1 MFRAVKTTRSAW
13 QIIHTRCP
21 KDGERHAMDS
31 VPGNTNNC
39 QENTHQETTT
49 DSLENNHRLSAVK
62 TISGM
67 EEAGV

>member
-1 MFRAVKTTRSAW
+1 
-13 QIIHTRCP
+13 
-21 KDGERHAMDS
+21 MDS

-49 DSLENNHRLSAVK
+49 DYLENTHRLSAVK